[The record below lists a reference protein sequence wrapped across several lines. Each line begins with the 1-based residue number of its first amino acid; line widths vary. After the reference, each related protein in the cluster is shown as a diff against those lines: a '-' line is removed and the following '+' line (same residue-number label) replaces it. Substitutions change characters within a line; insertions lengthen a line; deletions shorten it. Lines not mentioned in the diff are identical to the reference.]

1 MTGLQLTKVMRSRAA
16 FSADQSTGS
25 AKAFSLSSKFR
36 DQFPWI
42 NARARYLVPLRIY
55 RLELIYARRDLVNLN

>member
-36 DQFPWI
+36 DQYLWI
-42 NARARYLVPLRIY
+42 NARARYFASLRIY
-55 RLELIYARRDLVNLN
+55 RLELIYAYRDLVDFD